1 MNKQTLE
8 AWAAQ
13 LKGRIAAN
21 EAALKRLGDD
31 ATTEERAQYD
41 AVTALDKTML
51 EAVEKAVEAAKREDE
66 PEWRQLT
73 TAIETADYIPAALK
87 DRAIEG
93 RAAEINKELGLT
105 DRHMP
110 YAALLDEKDRVEMR
124 QDADVAVVD
133 AAKGKPRMNVIPRVF
148 RRSDAAFCGVM
159 MPSAPRGLPI
169 YPVFTSGAA
178 GEMAAAG
185 DGVDAET
192 TTFTGT
198 MIEPTRAT
206 ANYLMRVE
214 DAAQFADLESL
225 LRADLRM
232 ALNKLMDD
240 AVVSLDASGA
250 NPGSIISHATGAPA
264 ANPAAVA
271 TLGDIDGAFTDGI
284 DGLYA
289 YSRAD
294 VRILHGIEL
303 EKYLGKTRHTEI
315 PDTYATL
322 VDRAGGMRRA
332 TSRIPKDMPVAD
344 IERAYRIVPNE
355 MRAYAPVWEGL
366 EMIRDPYTD
375 AKSGKVRIT
384 MLMLFGFDIPRG
396 TVTELRFKTA

>member
-1 MNKQTLE
+1 MNTETLK

-13 LKGRIAAN
+13 LEGRIAAN
-21 EAALKRLGDD
+21 EKTAARLTGDGD
-31 ATTEERAQYD
+31 AEFRAEFAQM
-41 AVTALDKTML
+41 VSLDKAML
-51 EAVEKAVEAAKREDE
+51 DSVKKAIDHAAREEE

-73 TAIETADYIPAALK
+73 SAVTTADYIPAALR
-87 DRAIEG
+87 DGAVEG

-110 YAALLDEKDRVEMR
+110 YAALLDDEARVEMR

-133 AAKGKPRMNVIPRVF
+133 AAKGKPRMSVIPRVF

-159 MPSAPRGLPI
+159 FPSAPRGLPI

-178 GEMAAAG
+178 GAMAAPG

-206 ANYLMRVE
+206 ANYLLRVE

-225 LRADLRM
+225 LRADLRA

-240 AVVSLDASGA
+240 AVVSLDANSP

-264 ANPAAVA
+264 ADPAAVA
-271 TLGDIDGAFTDGI
+271 TLSDLDTAFVDGI

-289 YSRAD
+289 YARAG
-294 VRILHGIEL
+294 VRLLHGIEL
-303 EKYLGKTRHTEI
+303 EKYLGKTRHTEV
-315 PDTYATL
+315 PDTYAEIL
-322 VDRAGGMRRA
+322 GRSGGMRRA
-332 TSRIPKDMPVAD
+332 TSRIPKDQPSAN
-344 IERAYRIVPNE
+344 IERAYRLVPEE

-396 TVTELRFKTA
+396 TVTELRFKVA

>member
-1 MNKQTLE
+1 MNRATLE
-8 AWAAQ
+8 AWATQ

-31 ATTEERAQYD
+31 ATTEERAQYEQ
-41 AVTALDKTML
+41 VTGLDKTML

-73 TAIETADYIPAALK
+73 ASIDTADYIPAALR

-110 YAALLDEKDRVEMR
+110 YAALLDEKDRTEMR
-124 QDADVAVVD
+124 ADADVAVVD

-178 GEMAAAG
+178 GDMAAPGA
-185 DGVDAET
+185 GVDAET

-225 LRADLRM
+225 LRADLRA

-240 AVVSLDASGA
+240 AVVSLDATGA

-271 TLGDIDGAFTDGI
+271 TLADLDTAFTDGI

-289 YSRAD
+289 YSRAG

-303 EKYLGKTRHTEI
+303 EKYLGKTRHTEV
-315 PDTYATL
+315 PDTYANIL
-322 VDRAGGMRRA
+322 ARSGGERRA
-332 TSRIPKDMPVAD
+332 TSRIPKDMPVAN
-344 IERAYRIVPNE
+344 IERAYRIVPAE

>member
-1 MNKQTLE
+1 MNRATLE
-8 AWAAQ
+8 AWATQ

-21 EAALKRLGDD
+21 KAAIERHPD
-31 ATTEERAQYD
+31 ATAEERTQYD
-41 AVTALDKTML
+41 EVTKLDETML
-51 EAVEKAVEAAKREDE
+51 AAVEKAVEHAKREEE

-73 TAIETADYIPAALK
+73 TAVTTADYIPAALR
-87 DRAIEG
+87 DVAVEG
-93 RAAEINKELGLT
+93 RAAEINKELSLT

-124 QDADVAVVD
+124 QDADVAVAQ
-133 AAKGKPRMNVIPRVF
+133 AAIGKPRMNVIPRVF

-178 GEMAAAG
+178 GSMAAPG

-206 ANYLMRVE
+206 ANYLLRVE

-240 AVVSLDASGA
+240 AVVSNDAVKP

-271 TLGDIDGAFTDGI
+271 TLADIDKAFTDGI

-289 YSRAD
+289 YTRND
-294 VRILHGIEL
+294 VRVLHGIEL
-303 EKYLGKTRHTEI
+303 EKYLGSTRHTEI

-332 TSRIPKDMPVAD
+332 TSRIPANMPAAN
-344 IERAYRIVPNE
+344 IERAYRILPE
-355 MRAYAPVWEGL
+355 ELRAYAPVWEGL